1 MSNIWVAAGDGDLP
15 RVQHLVETQSTNV
28 LASMTYR
35 LIDDI
40 GISPNQPDA
49 HTYTPM
55 HAAAS
60 YGHLHVLTYLIS
72 KGGDVNVTDHDGDTP
87 LYAVENIQTARFL
100 IDNGASLQIT
110 NNEGISPIDHL
121 SEDFPAVAAYLQ
133 TRLPSSL
140 PPSSNLPISPSQTV
154 SQSSFP
160 SQHAQH
166 VASESLTTE
175 LIESVQ
181 SILQQAQSNDTMDTP
196 EVDEALTAAVTR
208 SVLRG
213 MTVGLEYS
221 AQQQQQQAGDEQ
233 VGEARSADQNMQDD
247 PSDTK
252 RSKTGE

>member
-1 MSNIWVAAGDGDLP
+1 
-15 RVQHLVETQSTNV
+15 
-28 LASMTYR
+28 
-35 LIDDI
+35 
-40 GISPNQPDA
+40 
-49 HTYTPM
+49 M

-133 TRLPSSL
+133 TRLPPSQ
-140 PPSSNLPISPSQTV
+140 PPTSNLPSSPSQTV

-166 VASESLTTE
+166 VASESLTSE

-221 AQQQQQQAGDEQ
+221 AQQQQQQAGEEQ
-233 VGEARSADQNMQDD
+233 VGEARSAGSLDQNMQDD
-247 PSDTK
+247 ASDTK